1 MEQTQAFEAAGHA
14 LQGPHKD
21 PRQSDLPLGFV
32 PLELTLLPAGPSVE
46 LDRPDMVI
54 GRHSGADVRLALPD
68 VSRRHC
74 RLVFQHGSWKIMDL
88 KSLNGIYVNGERMQE
103 ATLYDGDTV
112 RLGGFT
118 FTVRL
123 VTQPR
128 IVPMPERN
136 AADQNDVLQ
145 QIAEVLPRNTETEQ
159 RKAS

>member
-1 MEQTQAFEAAGHA
+1 MEQTQAFEVAGHA

-21 PRQSDLPLGFV
+21 PRQPDLPLGFV

-46 LDRPDMVI
+46 LDLPDMVI

-74 RLVFQHGSWKIMDL
+74 RLVFQHGSWKIIDL

-103 ATLYDGDTV
+103 ATLYDGDTL

-118 FTVRL
+118 FAVRL
-123 VTQPR
+123 VSQPR
-128 IVPMPERN
+128 IMPLPERN
-136 AADQNDVLQ
+136 ATEQNDVLQ